1 MRALWHLTGGFPM
14 RCVEHL
20 PNSFTGMDLYEDRLG
35 RLWWAEGRFD
45 LDRISAE
52 AE

>member
-1 MRALWHLTGGFPM
+1 MRALWHLTCGFPM
-14 RCVEHL
+14 RCVGEPH
-20 PNSFTGMDLYEDRLG
+20 SFTGLYLYEDRLG

-52 AE
+52 DE